1 MIVAL
6 IALAAFVV
14 LLSVQVCCAQKKIR
28 FLELWLSIV
37 DDNADL
43 SRSLNKLVRD
53 DFEKRLKKL
62 ESEGEENVV
71 TDSM

>member
-1 MIVAL
+1 MVIAL
-6 IALAAFVV
+6 IALAVFVV
-14 LLSVQVCCAQKKIR
+14 LLSVQVCYAQKKIK
-28 FLELWLSIV
+28 FLELWLSNV

-62 ESEGEENVV
+62 ESEGK
-71 TDSM
+71 

>member
-1 MIVAL
+1 MVIAL

-14 LLSVQVCCAQKKIR
+14 LLSVQVCYAQKKIK
-28 FLELWLSIV
+28 FLELWLSNV

-62 ESEGEENVV
+62 ESE
-71 TDSM
+71 DK